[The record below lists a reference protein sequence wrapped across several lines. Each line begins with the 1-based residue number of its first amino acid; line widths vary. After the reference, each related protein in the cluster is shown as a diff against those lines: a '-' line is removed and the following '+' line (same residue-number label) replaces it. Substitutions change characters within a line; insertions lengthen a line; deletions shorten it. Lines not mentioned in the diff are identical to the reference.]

1 VVLLALILLNKVAIL
16 PKEVPP
22 VVTPLKEVPPVVTL
36 LNKVAIPRKAVPL
49 ARILRKEVP
58 PVVTLPAVPLAAI
71 HHNKA
76 VTLLKA
82 ALLAAT
88 LLNKVVILLL
98 AVPLVKAG
106 YVGIG
111 LIFLTYGCESNEII
125 RLLTTTMDKCKTL
138 KLTNCKSSSTHW
150 IEVSFHFISRSR
162 LSTTNIQY

>member
-1 VVLLALILLNKVAIL
+1 VLLVTLLKAAIPHNNLAVILPNKVAILLKVVLLALILLNKVAIL
-16 PKEVPP
+16 LKEVPP

-76 VTLLKA
+76 VTLLRA

-88 LLNKVVILLL
+88 LLNKVAILLL

-106 YVGIG
+106 
-111 LIFLTYGCESNEII
+111 
-125 RLLTTTMDKCKTL
+125 LLTTTMDKCKTL

-150 IEVSFHFISRSR
+150 IE
-162 LSTTNIQY
+162 TAAAA